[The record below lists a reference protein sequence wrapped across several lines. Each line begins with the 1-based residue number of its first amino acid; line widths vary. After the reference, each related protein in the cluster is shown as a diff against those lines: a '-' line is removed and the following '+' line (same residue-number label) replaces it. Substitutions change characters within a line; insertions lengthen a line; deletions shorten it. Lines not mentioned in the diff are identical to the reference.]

1 PSLLRSRFLPLLQS
15 ADQEAPD
22 QNGAP
27 PAGPRGPHRLLRR
40 AAATGAA
47 AANAQRAACR
57 QPASCSQRASGRQ
70 PASSSHRTPGRQ
82 PASSSQRS
90 SGTHHASS
98 GATGPGHA
106 PSGAAGSCHPSS
118 GSHHPA
124 GHPSTCSH
132 HPASGSSDAA
142 SARTHHPAAVAPGH
156 PASSARHPAAITAH
170 VATTRHTSSDGDPA
184 VDDAH
189 DFPDRR
195 TDDIAH
201 RDAVDVSDQ
210 PQDDLPDK
218 LTDFVSHSGA
228 RRHAG
233 DGQQRLQR
241 ARGRRRGAGGLGER
255 GPRRLPLSSRA
266 VHAVSSFPR
275 VAAAFFFFRGVI

>member
-1 PSLLRSRFLPLLQS
+1 MALLPLVLAVLIVSCAAQ
-15 ADQEAPD
+15 QPPV
-22 QNGAP
+22 QPPPTPNAP
-27 PAGPRGPHRLLRR
+27 PAGNPPP
-40 AAATGAA
+40 AP
-47 AANAQRAACR
+47 NAP
-57 QPASCSQRASGRQ
+57 PA
-70 PASSSHRTPGRQ
+70 
-82 PASSSQRS
+82 
-90 SGTHHASS
+90 
-98 GATGPGHA
+98 
-106 PSGAAGSCHPSS
+106 
-118 GSHHPA
+118 
-124 GHPSTCSH
+124 
-132 HPASGSSDAA
+132 D
-142 SARTHHPAAVAPGH
+142 